1 MGSGPVNLYVL
12 DTHVWIWLVNGGPER
27 LLEAAAGAIRLAAAE
42 SALAVSAISVW
53 EVAMLESKGRLQLQ
67 MECLE
72 WVAEATRRAGLR
84 VLPLSPEIAV
94 ASSRLPGEFHGDP
107 SDRIIAATARHESA
121 ILITRDRALLRYAA
135 SGYLRAIEA

>member
-1 MGSGPVNLYVL
+1 MGSGSVDLHVL

-27 LLEAAAGAIRLAAAE
+27 LIEGALNGIRRASAN
-42 SALAVSAISVW
+42 SALAISAISVW

-67 MECLE
+67 MDSLE

-94 ASSRLPGEFHGDP
+94 ASTRLPGDLHGDP

-121 ILITRDRALLRYAA
+121 ILVTRDRALLGYAA
-135 SGYLRAIEA
+135 RGYLRAIEA

>member
-1 MGSGPVNLYVL
+1 MGSGSVDLHVL

-27 LLEAAAGAIRLAAAE
+27 LLGGATDAIRRASAE

-67 MECLE
+67 MDCLE

-84 VLPLSPEIAV
+84 IVPLSPEIAV
-94 ASSRLPGEFHGDP
+94 ASTRLPGVLHGDP

-121 ILITRDRALLRYAA
+121 ILVTRDGALLSYAKR
-135 SGYLRAIEA
+135 GYLRAIEA

>member
-1 MGSGPVNLYVL
+1 MGSGSVDLYVL

-27 LLEAAAGAIRLAAAE
+27 LLGGATDAIRRASAE
-42 SALAVSAISVW
+42 SALAVSAISIW

-94 ASSRLPGEFHGDP
+94 ASTRLPGDLHGDP
-107 SDRIIAATARHESA
+107 SDRIIVATARHESA
-121 ILITRDRALLRYAA
+121 ILVTRDRGLLSYAA
-135 SGYLRAIEA
+135 SGYLRVLEA

>member
-1 MGSGPVNLYVL
+1 MGSGPVDLHLL

-27 LLEAAAGAIRLAAAE
+27 LLVGAAEAIRQASAA

-67 MECLE
+67 MDCLE
-72 WVAEATRRAGLR
+72 WVTEATRRARLR
-84 VLPLSPEIAV
+84 VVPLSPEIAV
-94 ASSRLPGEFHGDP
+94 ASTRLPGDFHGDP

-121 ILITRDRALLRYAA
+121 VLVTRDRAMLGYAA
-135 SGYLRAIEA
+135 RGYLRAMEA

>member
-1 MGSGPVNLYVL
+1 MGSGSVDLLVL

-27 LLEAAAGAIRLAAAE
+27 LLEGATDVIRRASVE

-72 WVAEATRRAGLR
+72 WVAESTRRAGLR

-94 ASSRLPGEFHGDP
+94 ASTRLPGDPHGDP
-107 SDRIIAATARHESA
+107 SDRIIVATARHESA
-121 ILITRDRALLRYAA
+121 ILVTRDRALLGYAA
-135 SGYLRAIEA
+135 QGYLRAIEA

>member
-1 MGSGPVNLYVL
+1 MGSGPIDLHIL

-27 LLEAAAGAIRLAAAE
+27 LLGGAADAIRRTASE

-67 MECLE
+67 MDCLE
-72 WVAEATRRAGLR
+72 WVNEATKRAGMR

-94 ASSRLPGEFHGDP
+94 ASARLPGDLHGDP
-107 SDRIIAATARHESA
+107 SDRIIVATARHEGA
-121 ILITRDRALLRYAA
+121 ILVTRDRALLAYAER
-135 SGYLRAIEA
+135 GYLRAIEA